1 MFLEERAR
9 ARAPAGGTS
18 RPRKARTARFR
29 SWRGSRRAIRKIR
42 VVAKF
47 RYAPFRKT
55 RILLNAGKIEQERRK
70 AETRFI
76 REFFCDS

>member
-29 SWRGSRRAIRKIR
+29 ASRSSRRAIRKIR

-55 RILLNAGKIEQERRK
+55 RILLNAGKFEQGRRK
-70 AETRFI
+70 AEIRFI
-76 REFFCDS
+76 REFFS